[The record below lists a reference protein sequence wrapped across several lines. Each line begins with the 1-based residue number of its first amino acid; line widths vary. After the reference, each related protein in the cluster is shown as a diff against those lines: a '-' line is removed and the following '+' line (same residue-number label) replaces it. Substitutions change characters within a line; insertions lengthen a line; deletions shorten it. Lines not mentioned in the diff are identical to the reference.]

1 MLFSGYE
8 TIDAIITLQNEEEQ
22 IKMFQFVTT
31 MKDIIENREE
41 MFGIFSKMPEK
52 VMVLPGL
59 KTVFN
64 KFINSVIQ
72 FKNLSLI
79 PNSR

>member
-8 TIDAIITLQNEEEQ
+8 TIDDIITLQNEEEK

-31 MKDIIENREE
+31 MKDIIENQEE
-41 MFGIFSKMPEK
+41 MFGSFSKMPEK

-64 KFINSVIQ
+64 KFINSLIQ
-72 FKNLSLI
+72 FKKEQ
-79 PNSR
+79 